1 MAFTHS
7 WQMLLLVRIFFGIGI
22 GLKGSTTPVYSAEVA
37 PTVIRGAL
45 GWSPAGWY
53 WVSADDSDGLAA
65 VDDVWDCPR
74 LRYARLT
81 VLQWHAS

>member
-1 MAFTHS
+1 MFGRRGAIFISAISTFHSGFCVQSSCVVLIATPLGMAFTHS

-45 GWSPAGWY
+45 GRSPE
-53 WVSADDSDGLAA
+53 
-65 VDDVWDCPR
+65 
-74 LRYARLT
+74 
-81 VLQWHAS
+81 